1 MIAAL
6 LLAAALPAAA
16 ATTPAPAVA
25 SAARVK
31 PYWIKNYSMAPYR
44 ETWSGDLAVKKLDAA
59 LPKIVAAVEKNGG
72 KLTQPLKNFAGSS
85 TEQQLSLTAPLKK
98 SKGLLA
104 ALKKL
109 GSGLDPVVR
118 PAGAP
123 IPLAEV
129 REKLGRLTKERTE
142 NPAAF
147 AQIPAAAEAVDEM
160 IEHLANVEAVARS
173 TDGEVLMNL
182 TIREA
187 R

>member
-1 MIAAL
+1 MITAL

-16 ATTPAPAVA
+16 ASAPAP
-25 SAARVK
+25 RPK

-44 ETWSGDLAVKKLDAA
+44 ETWSGDLSVKKLDAA
-59 LPKIVAAVEKNGG
+59 LSKIVAAVEKNGG
-72 KLTQPLKNFAGSS
+72 KLTQPLGNFAGSS
-85 TEQQLSLTAPLKK
+85 TEQQLSLTVPLKK

-109 GSGLDPVVR
+109 GQGLDPVVR

-123 IPLAEV
+123 IQLDEV
-129 REKLGRLTKERTE
+129 REKLGRLTKERMD
-142 NPAAF
+142 NPVAF
-147 AQIPAAAEAVDEM
+147 AQIPVAAEVIDEI

-182 TIREA
+182 TIRETH
-187 R
+187 